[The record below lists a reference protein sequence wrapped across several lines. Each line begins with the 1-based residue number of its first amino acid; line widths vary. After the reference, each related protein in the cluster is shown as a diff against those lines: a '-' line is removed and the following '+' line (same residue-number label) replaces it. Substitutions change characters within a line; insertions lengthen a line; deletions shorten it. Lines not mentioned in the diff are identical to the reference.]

1 MEETLLKP
9 SQLLGSGRH
18 GKTYNTVFN
27 GKLCTAKLLYGKLLK
42 PNQSTEHLVSEFNE
56 RCTICLGLNHSNLV
70 KFIKVTQINTEV
82 AIINK
87 SMQMNLPTYIKQK
100 GSDFSLSDQLSL
112 CLDMS
117 NGLRELHN
125 LSILHKNLHDGNV
138 LVQGN
143 RAKISDFYY
152 SLLQLVEDDQH
163 FVVPYVAPEI
173 KKGFPRSYTN
183 SSDVYSLGVLL
194 LQVITSSTERFTLE
208 QAVDTATENVKRQ
221 GHKESFHIVLHGL
234 LDQIYECL
242 SIFTESRPSVTEVY
256 KHIKGAPQYVS
267 FRALHQEVSCIIASF
282 VGEN

>member
-1 MEETLLKP
+1 MLLLKS
-9 SQLLGSGRH
+9 SQLLGSGMH
-18 GKTYNTVFN
+18 GKTYSILFKGELRTV
-27 GKLCTAKLLYGKLLK
+27 KLLYGKLLK

-100 GSDFSLSDQLSL
+100 GSDFSLSDQVSL

-117 NGLRELHN
+117 DGLRELHN
-125 LSILHKNLHDGNV
+125 HSILHKNLHDGNV
-138 LVQGN
+138 LVQDN
-143 RAKISDFYY
+143 QAKISDFYY

-183 SSDVYSLGVLL
+183 SSDVYSLGVLFF
-194 LQVITSSTERFTLE
+194 QVITSNTERASLE
-208 QAVDTATENVKRQ
+208 RAVNSVTEDTERQ
-221 GHKESFHIVLHGL
+221 TYKEGFHVVLHGL
-234 LDQIYECL
+234 MDYIYQCL
-242 SIFTESRPSVTEVY
+242 SINTESRPSVTEMY
-256 KHIKGAPQYVS
+256 KYIKDAPQYVS
-267 FRALHQEVSCIIASF
+267 FRALHPEKVSCITVNLI
-282 VGEN
+282 